1 MSRNQIFSLVPTI
14 VGQRLDSANQIQIL
28 YQPVCP
34 KHNVN
39 EVPLTLSVTSRKL
52 SDEKKD
58 YGVIQSN
65 YVVFAGFKYFKILQF
80 WKFCSIF
87 KTRTTSCISD
97 LPQVKRNV

>member
-14 VGQRLDSANQIQIL
+14 VGQRSDSANQIQIL

-65 YVVFAGFKYFKILQF
+65 YVVFAGFKYL
-80 WKFCSIF
+80 KFCSSGNF
-87 KTRTTSCISD
+87 AQFSKLEPPAVFLTFH
-97 LPQVKRNV
+97 K